1 MIKEAIGTAATIDEA
16 ILKAKA
22 ALNAPEDAD
31 VKIDVLVQP
40 QKKILGLF
48 GGSDAKVKA
57 YYEAADEIHSAPVHE
72 ADDSVAAYLK
82 TIVEGMGVKN
92 VAVTSLDSGE
102 ERIYEIKTDDDY
114 GVLIGRH
121 GETLDAVQYLV
132 RLFANKK
139 TDSDKRVSVNVG
151 DYREKRN
158 ENLKALAQRSA
169 NQVLKFGR
177 NVKLEPMNPYE
188 RRIVHTAI
196 QGIEGVTSH
205 SVGYDSERRVII
217 TLEDGVEPTV
227 ADKRRYNGRGE
238 YNKGG
243 SRPQRGGSS
252 YRRGGSSY
260 RRDSAPQCEQREPRS
275 DFASG
280 TRYGK
285 IEVKKNDES
294 AE

>member
-227 ADKRRYNGRGE
+227 ADKRRYNGRGG

-243 SRPQRGGSS
+243 SRSQRGGSS

>member
-1 MIKEAIGTAATIDEA
+1 MIKEAIGTAATVEEA
-16 ILKAKA
+16 KAKALA
-22 ALNAPEDAD
+22 ALNAPDDAQ
-31 VKIDVLVQP
+31 VTFNVLAQP

-57 YYEAADEIHSAPVHE
+57 SYEIPDADPIG
-72 ADDSVAAYLK
+72 AYLK
-82 TIVEGMGVKN
+82 KIVEGMGVSN
-92 VAVTSLDSGE
+92 VSIEPSTEGE
-102 ERIYEIKTDDDY
+102 ETVYEIKTDDDY

-151 DYREKRN
+151 DYREKRS

-188 RRIVHTAI
+188 RRIIHTAI

-217 TLEDGVEPTV
+217 TLEEGVEPTV
-227 ADKRRYNGRGE
+227 ADKRRYSGSRGG

-243 SRPQRGGSS
+243 RGSDRRGGGN
-252 YRRGGSSY
+252 YRRGGSSSH
-260 RRDSAPQCEQREPRS
+260 RDYAAQTADREPRS

-280 TRYGK
+280 SRYGK
-285 IEVKKNDES
+285 IEIKKPET
-294 AE
+294 EEE

>member
-227 ADKRRYNGRGE
+227 ADKRRYNGRGG

>member
-1 MIKEAIGTAATIDEA
+1 MIKEAIATAATIDEA
-16 ILKAKA
+16 KNKAMA
-22 ALNAPEDAD
+22 ELNAPEDAQ
-31 VKIDVLVQP
+31 VTFEVLAQP

-48 GGSDAKVKA
+48 GGSDAKVRVS
-57 YYEAADEIHSAPVHE
+57 YEIADKVTSETTG
-72 ADDSVAAYLK
+72 ADPIGDYLK
-82 TIVEGMGVKN
+82 KIVEGMGVSN
-92 VAVTSLDSGE
+92 VTIEPHSEGE
-102 ERIYEIKTDDDY
+102 ETVYEIKTDDDY

-121 GETLDAVQYLV
+121 GETLDAVQYLI

-217 TLEDGVEPTV
+217 TLEEGVEPTV
-227 ADKRRYNGRGE
+227 ADKRRYNKGG

-243 SRPQRGGSS
+243 RGSDRRGGGN
-252 YRRGGSSY
+252 YRRGGSQQ
-260 RRDSAPQCEQREPRS
+260 RRDYAPQSDRAPRS

-280 TRYGK
+280 SRYGK
-285 IEVKKNDES
+285 IEVKKTEP
-294 AE
+294 EE

>member
-16 ILKAKA
+16 ISKAKA

-40 QKKILGLF
+40 QKKIFGLF

-57 YYEAADEIHSAPVHE
+57 YYEVEDEIHAAPVQE
-72 ADDSVAAYLK
+72 SNDSVGAYLK

-92 VAVTSLDSGE
+92 VTVTSSDSDE
-102 ERIYEIKTDDDY
+102 EKIYEIKTDDDY

-169 NQVLKFGR
+169 TQVLKFG
-177 NVKLEPMNPYE
+177 
-188 RRIVHTAI
+188 
-196 QGIEGVTSH
+196 
-205 SVGYDSERRVII
+205 
-217 TLEDGVEPTV
+217 
-227 ADKRRYNGRGE
+227 
-238 YNKGG
+238 
-243 SRPQRGGSS
+243 
-252 YRRGGSSY
+252 
-260 RRDSAPQCEQREPRS
+260 
-275 DFASG
+275 
-280 TRYGK
+280 
-285 IEVKKNDES
+285 
-294 AE
+294 